1 MISEL
6 VWRAVVTSE
15 SIAAVLADVE
25 KQGPIES
32 ARDGR
37 AIVRPSIK
45 RHFPHLSK
53 HERERTEWV
62 ISNSWAHT
70 VSARSARRPD
80 VLGLTCDLLAN
91 PEVPLTRDVTRFVVT
106 LGLRSLYGME
116 YNAAALQALRDAHS
130 QLSRRFERQQRAR
143 IRKAEPLESLIIDLA
158 CLDGS
163 LSRSLT
169 RKNLR
174 VYYNGFKSPFGITQQ
189 MRQYAEEQDWP
200 ELHGSL
206 PDFASITKLA
216 FAQPTCIAGMDD
228 VVQGLLAAVPS
239 DDNQTNSGGLVT
251 LVAGPP
257 GSGKTSLCLT
267 LASRMAELGAVVSY
281 VATEEATHALKAKLV
296 SFVDPNY
303 LASALLPNLEASSS
317 HDALGFVD
325 GRELDSFISAVD
337 ALTKELDD
345 ARPQL
350 PTTPE
355 AGLYLTFPRVLVIDS
370 LTALM
375 HVTDDHGTRRID
387 RHSLAVLLSKLR
399 DRGICVFLVGGPSD
413 CTDEGLAYLVDN
425 VFLLDSEERFGV
437 THRIRLFDVY
447 KTRLQSAYR
456 GRHVLHLSRNEGC
469 TINPSLHSLARHLHE
484 HKEGRGVPS
493 RDSLATTD
501 SRSSKARILKREPSQ
516 VLVYGHGSAGK
527 ARFALTLGLS
537 SRVPYERYPH
547 LKRPAALDPDARVL
561 VVSFLYG
568 PEYYEQIAQG
578 LLHAES
584 NSAVVQDDE
593 HLTVLDLYPGFLD
606 PETLVARIAKT
617 LHQGRLEGRRYT
629 SVIVDG
635 IHNILVQ
642 FPLLQDEPLLW
653 PTLYRVFRSEGV
665 DAISTF
671 TFFRVPTISGPSIEM
686 VSDSQRLFAHLLIS
700 NCDYSF
706 VVERSQTAHDLLDV
720 RLASA
725 PSPTADIGTVFRW
738 NPDTFEFVSAA
749 ARPQKARSEP
759 TH

>member
-1 MISEL
+1 MAGMISEL

-15 SIAAVLADVE
+15 SVAAVLTDLENV
-25 KQGPIES
+25 GPIDS

-37 AIVRPSIK
+37 SAVRPSIK
-45 RHFPHLSK
+45 KHFPTLSSQ
-53 HERERTEWV
+53 ERERTEWV
-62 ISNSWAHT
+62 ISNAWART

-91 PEVPLTRDVTRFVVT
+91 PGVPLTRDVTRFAVT
-106 LGLRSLYGME
+106 LGLRSLYDVE
-116 YNAAALQALRDAHS
+116 YTAGTLQALRDAHS
-130 QLSRRFERQQRAR
+130 RLSARFERQQRAR
-143 IRKAEPLESLIIDLA
+143 IRKAAPLESLIIDLA

-169 RKNLR
+169 RKNLH
-174 VYYNGFKSPFGITQQ
+174 VYYKGFAKSPFGIAGR
-189 MRQYAEEQDWP
+189 MRQYAQGQDWP
-200 ELHGSL
+200 ELHGVL

-216 FAQPTCIAGMDD
+216 FAQPTCISGMDD

-239 DDNQTNSGGLVT
+239 DDSVANGGGLVT
-251 LVAGPP
+251 LIAGPP

-267 LASRMAELGAVVSY
+267 LAARMAELGAVVSY
-281 VATEEATHALKAKLV
+281 VATEEATHALRAKLV

-303 LASALLPNLEASSS
+303 LATALLPQHHRTAETGEVQ
-317 HDALGFVD
+317 DALGFVD
-325 GRELDSFISAVD
+325 GRELDSFVSAVE

-350 PTTPE
+350 PTVPQ

-375 HVTDDHGTRRID
+375 HVSDEQGARRID
-387 RHSLAVLLSKLR
+387 RHALAVLLSKLR

-425 VFLLDSEERFGV
+425 VFLLDSEERYKF

-469 TINPSLHSLARHLHE
+469 TVNPSLHSLARHLHGHLDAGGGSPRDANLKSE
-484 HKEGRGVPS
+484 TRGVS
-493 RDSLATTD
+493 VKRKTRDPA
-501 SRSSKARILKREPSQ
+501 Q

-527 ARFALTLGLS
+527 ARFALALALS
-537 SRVPYERYPH
+537 SPMPYEDYPH
-547 LKRPAALDPDARVL
+547 LKRVPLDPDARVL
-561 VVSFLYG
+561 VISFLYG
-568 PEYYEQIAQG
+568 TEYYAQISQS
-578 LLHAES
+578 LLHARS
-584 NSAVVQDDE
+584 RRMAGRDE
-593 HLTVLDLYPGFLD
+593 ERLTVLDLYPGFLD
-606 PETLVARIAKT
+606 PETLVARIART
-617 LHQGRLEGRRYT
+617 LQQGRLEGRRYT
-629 SVIVDG
+629 SVVVDG

-642 FPLLQDEPLLW
+642 FPVLQDEPLLW

-665 DAISTF
+665 NAISTF
-671 TFFRVPTISGPSIEM
+671 TFLRVPTMDGPGIEI
-686 VSDSQRLFAHLLIS
+686 VDDSQRLFAHLLIS
-700 NCDYSF
+700 NCDYSYI
-706 VVERSQTAHDLLDV
+706 VERGTSERESLDV

-725 PSPTADIGTVFRW
+725 PSTIVNTDTVFAW
-738 NPDTFEFVSAA
+738 NPNTFEFVGRRAA
-749 ARPQKARSEP
+749 LS
-759 TH
+759 

>member
-15 SIAAVLADVE
+15 SIAAVLADLE

-32 ARDGR
+32 ARNGR
-37 AIVRPSIK
+37 SIIRPSVQ
-45 RHFPHLSK
+45 RHFPHLPK

-62 ISNSWAHT
+62 VSNAWAHT

-91 PEVPLTRDVTRFVVT
+91 PEVPLTRDVTRFAVT
-106 LGLRSLYGME
+106 LGLRSLYGVE
-116 YNAAALQALRDAHS
+116 YNAGTLQALRDAHS
-130 QLSRRFERQQRAR
+130 QLSRRFEQQQRAR

-169 RKNLR
+169 RKNLH
-174 VYYNGFKSPFGITQQ
+174 VYYSGFKSPFGITER
-189 MRQYAEEQDWP
+189 MRQYAEGQDWP

-267 LASRMAELGAVVSY
+267 LASRMAELGAIVSY
-281 VATEEATHALKAKLV
+281 VATEEAPHALKAKLV

-303 LASALLPNLEASSS
+303 LASALLPNLETGPS

-325 GRELDSFISAVD
+325 GRALDNFISAVD

-345 ARPQL
+345 VRPQL
-350 PTTPE
+350 PTIPK
-355 AGLYLTFPRVLVIDS
+355 AGLYLTLPRVLVIDS

-375 HVTDDHGTRRID
+375 HVTDDRGTRRID
-387 RHSLAVLLSKLR
+387 RHGLAILLSKLR

-469 TINPSLHSLARHLHE
+469 TINPSLHSLARHLHG
-484 HKEGRGVPS
+484 HMEGRGVPS
-493 RDSLATTD
+493 HDSFAATD
-501 SRSSKARILKREPSQ
+501 SRTSKTRIQEREPSQ
-516 VLVYGHGSAGK
+516 MLVYGHGSAGK
-527 ARFALTLGLS
+527 ARFALSLGLS
-537 SRVPYERYPH
+537 SRVPYEKYPY
-547 LKRPAALDPDARVL
+547 LKRAALDPDARVL

-568 PEYYEQIAQG
+568 REYYEQIAQR
-578 LLHAES
+578 LLRAKS
-584 NSAVVQDDE
+584 KPAAARDDE
-593 HLTVLDLYPGFLD
+593 RLTVLDLYPGFLD
-606 PETLVARIAKT
+606 PETLVARIAKA
-617 LHQGRLEGRRYT
+617 LQQGRLEGRRYT
-629 SVIVDG
+629 CVIVDG

-642 FPLLQDEPLLW
+642 FPLLQEEPLLW

-671 TFFRVPTISGPSIEM
+671 TFFRVPAISGSAIDM
-686 VSDSQRLFAHLLIS
+686 VSDSQRLFVHLLIS

-706 VVERSQTAHDLLDV
+706 IVERSLIRHNLLDV
-720 RLASA
+720 QFASA
-725 PSPTADIGTVFRW
+725 PSPTADMGVVFSW
-738 NPDTFEFVSAA
+738 NPDTFEFVPSA
-749 ARPQKARSEP
+749 ARPQNTGSELKG
-759 TH
+759 